1 MKLREI
7 KHQQRIYVDAEK
19 MWRILSHYG
28 EVSRFH
34 AGVLESRSEQGSDNL
49 AAPGCERICHIVDLG
64 LHISLHERIVAYKEG
79 ESYTYEVYRWKNFP
93 LRKML
98 FSFRI
103 IRGDY
108 PGVDLEVT
116 VAFKAKPAILTPLLA
131 IKMRQLVKDVL
142 LGYKH
147 YAETGEQRVPVKQ
160 LKKQY
165 QNAIAQIL
173 ISTSRQ

>member
-7 KHQQRIYVDAEK
+7 KHRQRIQVDAEK
-19 MWRILSHYG
+19 MWQILSHYG
-28 EVSRFH
+28 DVSQFH
-34 AGVLESRSEQGSDNL
+34 AGVLQSHSEAGSDNL
-49 AAPGCERICHIVDLG
+49 ASPGCERICHIVDMG
-64 LHISLHERIVAYKEG
+64 LHIRLHERIVEYKDG

-98 FSFRI
+98 FTFRI

-108 PGVDLEVT
+108 PGVDLEVS
-116 VAFKAKPAILTPLLA
+116 VAFRAKPAILTPLLA
-131 IKMRQLVKDVL
+131 IKMHRLVKDVL

-160 LKKQY
+160 LNKQY
-165 QNAIAQIL
+165 QDAVVMEMNYE
-173 ISTSRQ
+173 